1 MHNAGSREEFMTKII
16 AILTI
21 FCIVMSTCIASSEEG
36 AGKKMEITSPE
47 FRNNEFLPLDVGYNF
62 KNVNPELNIANIPA
76 GTKSMVLIVDDPDAP
91 RATWVHWVM
100 YDMPVVEKIGR
111 GDSFGKQGVND
122 YKTKNYGGPC
132 PPSGT
137 HRYFFKLY
145 ALDKMLDLKDGLDK
159 KSVEKAMEGHI
170 IEEAE
175 IVGLYK
181 K

>member
-1 MHNAGSREEFMTKII
+1 MFRV
-16 AILTI
+16 LTI
-21 FCIVMSTCIASSEEG
+21 IFALIAALPNFTNAEEG

-62 KNVNPELNIANIPA
+62 ENVNPELNIENIPA

-91 RATWVHWVM
+91 VGTWVHWVM
-100 YDMPVVEKIGR
+100 YDMPVVERIGR
-111 GDSFGKQGVND
+111 GESFGKQGVND
-122 YKTKNYGGPC
+122 YKTKKYGGPC

-137 HRYFFKLY
+137 HRYFFKIY
-145 ALDKMLDLKDGLDK
+145 ALDKILGLKEGLDK
-159 KSVEKAMEGHI
+159 RSVEKAMEGHI
-170 IEEAE
+170 LEEAE